1 MRVLRRM
8 EISDARDHLVKT
20 HFLAVG
26 LVALTTTLGIG
37 IGATSSFALTA
48 LSSVGVTVIGATST
62 ATLARTALSS
72 RADFF
77 VSIFII
83 VFLIGPI
90 PFLLLLYLLQSFHSL
105 FILVFVLFRQGKIV
119 LRL

>member
-8 EISDARDHLVKT
+8 EISGARDHLVKT

-83 VFLIGPI
+83 GPI

-105 FILVFVLFRQGKIV
+105 FILVFVLFRQGK
-119 LRL
+119 